1 VDCRDKTYKEIKG
14 RNMLV
19 KLIEIHKE
27 EGERVRLDEVF
38 VSKNAVTSIRSEKGS
53 IINEAIQLGI
63 SEHAGFS
70 RVTLNEGG
78 LSRTIIVVGTPSD
91 VKNKLGIKTIL
102 KG

>member
-1 VDCRDKTYKEIKG
+1 
-14 RNMLV
+14 MLV

-38 VSKNAVTSIRSEKGS
+38 VSKNAVTSIRSEQGS
-53 IINEAIQLGI
+53 IIKEAVQLGI

-78 LSRTIIVVGTPSD
+78 LSRTIVVVGNPSE

-102 KG
+102 KGQE

>member
-1 VDCRDKTYKEIKG
+1 
-14 RNMLV
+14 MLV

-27 EGERVRLDEVF
+27 PGERARLDEVF
-38 VSKNAVTSIRSEKGS
+38 ISKEAVTSIRSEKGG

-70 RVTLNEGG
+70 RVTINEGG
-78 LSRTIIVVGTPSD
+78 MTRTMIVIGNPSE
-91 VKNKLGIKTIL
+91 VKNKLGLKTIL